1 MKLML
6 CLALI
11 SNLTLCACE
20 IYILGKLKR
29 KTDVFKYY
37 TYLQNFLSLAAGAV
51 FVFCLAASFFTGR
64 AVPEFARGLRYI
76 STCGLLAAM
85 LTYTVFL
92 SNGKNQLTEEDF
104 SDVSPQKAN
113 FILHYFCPLLS
124 LLSFSVFERSLLLD
138 HPVWTSLAAVPS
150 ILYWIVYFILSAFKL
165 WKEPYDF
172 SSDKKGAVPEALI
185 FTLIPVSFIALSFLL
200 WQIK

>member
-6 CLALI
+6 YLALI
-11 SNLTLCACE
+11 SNITLCACE
-20 IYILGKLKR
+20 IYVLNKLKR
-29 KTDVFKYY
+29 KNDIFKYY

-51 FVFCLAASFFTGR
+51 FTVCLATSLFTGR

-76 STCGLLAAM
+76 ASCGLLAAM
-85 LTYTVFL
+85 LTYIVFL

-104 SDVSPQKAN
+104 NAVSPQKAN

-124 LLSFSVFERSLLLD
+124 LLSFAAFERSLPLAD
-138 HPVWTSLAAVPS
+138 PIWTSLAAVPS

-172 SSDKKGAVPEALI
+172 SSDKKSAVPEALI
-185 FTLIPVSFIALSFLL
+185 FVLIPVSFIAISFIL
-200 WQIK
+200 WQIQ